1 MEGKQE
7 VNSIQR
13 VDNWLEKSGPKL
25 LELLPGNIEQ
35 DRFLRNVS
43 SQVKMNPAIQNCRP
57 DTIINSI
64 IRATHLGLDIG
75 VLGSAW
81 IVPYGDQANLVIG
94 YAGLIDL
101 ANRSGTV
108 NAIHSGVVRK
118 NDIYKRTE
126 DNFSHDYDAFGTA
139 ESRGPVVGCYCLVDL
154 KNGSRQIETMNLE
167 DIEQVRSG
175 SRSGNNGPW
184 VSYFEEMAKKS
195 VIRRALKRIKLSPE
209 VQEAIQ
215 SSDDAEY
222 LPAEVRPAKKRG
234 SAGLVERLDT
244 PAVVVDK
251 PRIVDAVVSEPVVVV
266 VEPEAPEAP
275 VEEPVE
281 EPSSPSP
288 RFDHEDHLKHA
299 KRVAAM
305 IGSPVRKWYKITV
318 MRERMIKERAKA
330 EGVNPGNAEEFW
342 GLVEEVFVPF
352 DSSKVEDWKENCD
365 LDVLLRIP
373 KRGGKDHFT
382 AAREGAYR
390 DSDSKPESPAFSVA
404 DITEV
409 E

>member
-1 MEGKQE
+1 
-7 VNSIQR
+7 VNTIQR
-13 VDNWLEKSGPKL
+13 VENWLEKSGPTL
-25 LELLPGNIEQ
+25 LQLLPGNIDQ

-57 DTIINSI
+57 DTIISAI

-81 IVPYGDQANLVIG
+81 IVPYGNQANLVIG

-108 NAIHSGVVRK
+108 SAIHSGVVRK
-118 NDIYKRTE
+118 NDFYKRTE
-126 DNFSHDYDAFGTA
+126 DGFSHDYDAFAGTA
-139 ESRGPVVGCYCLVDL
+139 ERGEVVGSYCLVDL
-154 KNGSRQIETMNLE
+154 KNGSRQIETMNME

-184 VSYFEEMAKKS
+184 VHYFEEMAKKS

-222 LPAEVRPAKKRG
+222 LPAEVQPAKKRG
-234 SAGLVERLDT
+234 SAGLAARLDRPSPRVVDADSAPASDNGKKPAAKQEAPEVVVVDT
-244 PAVVVDK
+244 PA
-251 PRIVDAVVSEPVVVV
+251 
-266 VEPEAPEAP
+266 
-275 VEEPVE
+275 
-281 EPSSPSP
+281 PSQNGVNW
-288 RFDHEDHLKHA
+288 DDHLKLA
-299 KRVAAM
+299 KVVAAK
-305 IGSPVRKWYKITV
+305 IGAPVRKWYKITPV
-318 MRERMIKERAKA
+318 REKMIRERAKA
-330 EGVNPGNAEEFW
+330 EGLSATDADKFW
-342 GLVEEVFVPF
+342 SLVEEVFVPF
-352 DSSKVEDWKENCD
+352 DSEKVEDWKDNCD
-365 LDVLLRIP
+365 LDVLLRVP

-390 DSDSKPESPAFSVA
+390 STENDRPAKFSVA
-404 DITEV
+404 EMTGE

>member
-1 MEGKQE
+1 

-25 LELLPGNIEQ
+25 LELLPGNIDQ

-43 SQVKMNPAIQNCRP
+43 SQVKMNPAIQRCRP

-108 NAIHSGVVRK
+108 NAIHSGVVRQ
-118 NDIYKRTE
+118 NDYYKRTE
-126 DNFSHDYDAFGTA
+126 DNFSHDYDAFAST
-139 ESRGPVVGCYCLVDL
+139 ETRGPVVGCYCLVDL

-184 VSYFEEMAKKS
+184 VQYFEEMSKKS

-209 VQEAIQ
+209 LQEAIQ
-215 SSDDAEY
+215 SSDDAEF
-222 LPAEVRPAKKRG
+222 LSSEVQPPKKRG
-234 SAGLVERLDT
+234 AVNLMDRLDKAA
-244 PAVVVDK
+244 PVQQE
-251 PRIVDAVVSEPVVVV
+251 PRVVDAVVTAVE
-266 VEPEAPEAP
+266 EPEAPQEP
-275 VEEPVE
+275 PQEPVKDT
-281 EPSSPSP
+281 PKNSDYSVGDPVSAGAV
-288 RFDHEDHLKHA
+288 DWVAHLRLA
-299 KRVAAM
+299 KDVALK
-305 IGSPVRKWYKITV
+305 IGAPVRKWYKITPL
-318 MRERMIKERAKA
+318 RQKMIKERAKT
-330 EGVNPGNAEEFW
+330 EGISASDAQAFW
-342 GLVEEVFVPF
+342 DLVEETFVPF
-352 DSSKVEDWKENCD
+352 DASKVEDWKDNCD
-365 LDVLLRIP
+365 LDILLRIP

-390 DSDSKPESPAFSVA
+390 GKTEEAPKFSVA
-404 DITEV
+404 DMAD
-409 E
+409 